1 MTSDINS
8 VLAVSW
14 ARFISQTQE
23 GHPIVMLQGPIVL
36 SEAELIAITGYKQR
50 GPQLKELHRQGF
62 QRARLGRLGGV
73 ILERA
78 HYEAVCGGHV
88 ERARPKVRPHVPSA
102 KPKWT
107 VALEGDG
114 G

>member
-14 ARFISQTQE
+14 ARFISQTAE

-36 SEAELIAITGYKQR
+36 TEAELIALTGYKQR

-62 QRARLGRLGGV
+62 HRARLGRLGGL

-78 HYEAVCGGHV
+78 HYEAVCGGHE
-88 ERARPKVRPHVPSA
+88 ERARPKVKPPISSA
-102 KPKWT
+102 KPNWK
-107 VALEGDG
+107 VALNGERG
-114 G
+114 

>member
-1 MTSDINS
+1 MTSDVNS

-14 ARFISQTQE
+14 ARFISQTRE

-36 SEAELIAITGYKQR
+36 AEAELIAITGYKQR

-62 QRARLGRLGGV
+62 HRARLGRLGGV

-88 ERARPKVRPHVPSA
+88 ERERPKVRPPLPSV
-102 KPKWT
+102 KPKWKVST
-107 VALEGDG
+107 EGDG
-114 G
+114 R

>member
-1 MTSDINS
+1 MTSDVNS

-36 SEAELIAITGYKQR
+36 AEAELIALTGYKQR
-50 GPQLKELHRQGF
+50 GPQLQELHRQGF
-62 QRARLGRLGGV
+62 HRARLGRLGGV

-78 HYEAVCGGHV
+78 HYEAVCGGRV
-88 ERARPKVRPHVPSA
+88 ERERPKVRPPSPRVKPNGKVP
-102 KPKWT
+102 T
-107 VALEGDG
+107 EGG
-114 G
+114 GR

>member
-14 ARFISQTQE
+14 ARFISQTAE

-36 SEAELIAITGYKQR
+36 TEAELIALTGYKQR

-62 QRARLGRLGGV
+62 HRARLGRLGGV

-78 HYEAVCGGHV
+78 HYEAVCGGRV
-88 ERARPKVRPHVPSA
+88 ERERPKVRPPVPRV
-102 KPKWT
+102 KPNGK
-107 VALEGDG
+107 VPIEGDG
-114 G
+114 R